1 MREIETTEEVE
12 ECRDK
17 SLTGISS
24 PTLFQCV
31 YADFPLLRMDFV
43 FVAQLGFSGDGC
55 IMCNVALIV

>member
-24 PTLFQCV
+24 PTWFQCI
-31 YADFPLLRMDFV
+31 YGRCLCRFSSASYGLRLCRPTRF
-43 FVAQLGFSGDGC
+43 
-55 IMCNVALIV
+55 